1 MKSLS
6 FYEYSAKNVQFFD
19 DEASDFL
26 KCGLSMLSGISRTR
40 NILDLGCG
48 DGSILF
54 ALYKTGFL
62 KQVDNVVGVDLSET
76 RIKRVRMA
84 LPFVRG
90 IVSNALNIEEL
101 SYSSFD
107 FIICSQLIEH
117 VDDKLLLIEIKRL
130 LAKRGLVYIS
140 TVVKKS
146 YGVYFYFKE
155 GSFRL
160 DPTHVREYHSAKE
173 FIDLLSNEG
182 FDIVAIRNKH
192 VMFPLLDL
200 FLRFF
205 IKYGIIKPNANF
217 YNDHKVQKARKLK
230 IPIIGYSILEVLI
243 KK

>member
-1 MKSLS
+1 MNS
-6 FYEYSAKNVQFFD
+6 FSFSEYSAKNVQFFD
-19 DEASDFL
+19 DKASDFL
-26 KCGLSMLSGISRTR
+26 KFALFMLSSISHTR
-40 NILDLGCG
+40 SILDLGCG

-54 ALYKTGFL
+54 ALYKKSFL
-62 KQVDNVVGVDLSET
+62 KQADNVVGVDLSET

-90 IVSNALNIEEL
+90 ITSNALNVEEL
-101 SYSSFD
+101 PDSSFD

-117 VDDKLLLIEIKRL
+117 VDDKLLLLEIKRL

-182 FDIVAIRNKH
+182 FDIVAIRNQH

-200 FLRFF
+200 IIRFL
-205 IKYGIIKPNANF
+205 IKFGIIQPNVNF

-230 IPIIGYSILEVLI
+230 MPIIGWYFLEVLM

>member
-1 MKSLS
+1 
-6 FYEYSAKNVQFFD
+6 
-19 DEASDFL
+19 
-26 KCGLSMLSGISRTR
+26 MLSAISRTR

-62 KQVDNVVGVDLSET
+62 KPADNVVGVDLSET

-90 IVSNALNIEEL
+90 IISNALNIEEL
-101 SYSSFD
+101 PDSSFD

-117 VDDKLLLIEIKRL
+117 VDDKLLLLEIDRL
-130 LAKRGLVYIS
+130 LAKRGLAYIS

-146 YGVYFYFKE
+146 YAVYFYFKE

-160 DPTHVREYHSAKE
+160 DPTHVREYSSEKE
-173 FIDLLSNEG
+173 FITLLSNEG
-182 FDIVAIRNKH
+182 FDIVAMRNQV

-200 FLRFF
+200 IIRFL
-205 IKYGIIKPNANF
+205 IKFGIVRPDVNF
-217 YNDHKVQKARKLK
+217 YTHHKVHKTRKLK